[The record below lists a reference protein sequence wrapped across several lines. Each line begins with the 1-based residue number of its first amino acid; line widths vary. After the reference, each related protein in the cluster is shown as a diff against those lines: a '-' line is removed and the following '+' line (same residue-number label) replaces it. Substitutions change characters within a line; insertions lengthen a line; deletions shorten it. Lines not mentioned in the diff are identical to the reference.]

1 MSDTS
6 EVDIDS
12 MDLLNY
18 SSQSQSFDYGDC
30 DTLLEHLSSSQQE
43 REDELDRMDEQIR
56 QEMEEEKERLKAKEE
71 HEKIVHQHQS
81 KPALIRVR
89 PPGLRVFIQ
98 DHPPSF
104 TFSDLSLVDHF
115 GWAGKS
121 RLQGDTVNMKKMV
134 EGEDMFYLVRY
145 LTPELT
151 NNVMITNSEDF
162 NSVVNFIFFK
172 AVLCKDKLLYQVLKK
187 CVFDLLQSYYYYEW
201 VLSVDQFLTLLLNL
215 GADPQLVNNQNFYD
229 SAEFC
234 KKPEL
239 LHFNENKENQTK
251 TDSLR
256 SFQPGDRLLFL
267 SQLLQ
272 ITSQVF
278 ALPAREED
286 YERVDH
292 RVWKTFAFL
301 ISVVGQEESLINR
314 PTISQDIS
322 TLLGC
327 LLWRLNTQDD
337 IQDLAELLTSLFLP
351 QNLLT
356 MSGDCGSSWVLPDHF
371 LSRGLNHPHNML
383 HITSLIPGH
392 AKQLKQLVCFMNIQL
407 ILNNS
412 DNLEC
417 DLPPE
422 CHVDDVLEILG
433 NDDNLLG
440 KNWSELDTSGQY
452 YCCWTLLHLLDILVQ
467 LDGENYQAG
476 SPRNKSLRDMSSFI
490 EKSHVKGKIKDSLDV
505 DNDKVTMLAKDLM
518 TRWKNILNKN
528 KLQQMA
534 LYD

>member
-30 DTLLEHLSSSQQE
+30 DTMLEHLSSSQQE

-56 QEMEEEKERLKAKEE
+56 LEMEEEKERLKAKEE
-71 HEKIVHQHQS
+71 HEKIVHQHRS

-121 RLQGDTVNMKKMV
+121 RLKGDRLTPDNMKKMV
-134 EGEDMFYLVRY
+134 EGEDMFYMVRY

-162 NSVVNFIFFK
+162 NSVVNFILFK

-187 CVFDLLQSYYYYEW
+187 CLFDLLQSYYHYEW
-201 VLSVDQFLTLLLNL
+201 VLSPDQFLTLLLNL

-239 LHFNENKENQTK
+239 LYFNDSKDIQTK
-251 TDSLR
+251 R

-292 RVWKTFAFL
+292 RVWKTFVFL

-314 PTISQDIS
+314 PTVSQDIS
-322 TLLGC
+322 TLLGRF
-327 LLWRLNTQDD
+327 LWRLNTQDD

-383 HITSLIPGH
+383 HLTHLIPGH
-392 AKQLKQLVCFMNIQL
+392 ANQLKQLVCFMNIQL

-412 DNLEC
+412 VP
-417 DLPPE
+417 DLPSE
-422 CHVDDVLEILG
+422 CHVEDVLKILG
-433 NDDNLLG
+433 NGDNLLG
-440 KNWSELDTSGQY
+440 KNWSQLDTSGQY
-452 YCCWTLLHLLDILVQ
+452 YCCWTLLHLMDILVQ
-467 LDGENYQAG
+467 LDGENYQTG
-476 SPRNKSLRDMSSFI
+476 SLRNKSLRDMSSFI
-490 EKSHVKGKIKDSLDV
+490 ERSHVKGKIKDSLDV
-505 DNDKVTMLAKDLM
+505 DNDKVTMLASDLM
-518 TRWKNILNKN
+518 TRWKNILNKADN
-528 KLQQMA
+528 KNRLLQMA
-534 LYD
+534 L